1 MAADAYRAGPVAV
14 SGRPAVGG
22 LLGLAGR
29 QLKSR
34 WLETLLIVAGLAVG
48 SAVLTAG
55 VSFVSYTG
63 ALTSRQIAL
72 VPNLRAITVR
82 PKGIDW
88 QSLFT
93 GQAPP
98 AQRIEPRL
106 LEPVKITRAD
116 LRAVKSTIPGIA
128 YVTTGSGMI
137 QPQGLR
143 AIDDRPVGT
152 SPAPANNDRPAS
164 SGQAAATGPSA
175 GPPERLMLRTTTPDV
190 FGYLSLRTLAGA
202 PFTWED
208 YDAGRQVMAVD
219 ETLAKRLFPGLEP
232 GQVVGHTVSTEK
244 ARWSVVAVVSVD
256 PLTQFAPEL
265 KASGLGYVPD
275 TALAQGSGPASDVL
289 PSIDVVPQDPARTG
303 EVIQALQ
310 TYFDGK
316 YGAGRVQFDSPIAQL
331 EEITRNQRAF
341 MVSAMVLASLGMIIA
356 AVNILNLFMARVV
369 RRRRLLGLSVA
380 LGASRRLLFVQ
391 TALEAI
397 ILGIAGSALGVA
409 LAAPL
414 LGGLYGMIQGSMQ
427 QFLELLQMPPLGL
440 TPAGAAVGIGSGLLL
455 SLVFGAYPA
464 WVSSRT
470 HPAEVLRGE

>member
-72 VPNLRAITVR
+72 VPDLRAITVR

-88 QSLFT
+88 QSLFS

-106 LEPVKITRAD
+106 LEPVKLTRAD
-116 LRAVKSTIPGIA
+116 LRAVKSTVPGIA
-128 YVTTGSGMI
+128 YVATGMTE
-137 QPQGLR
+137 PQGLR
-143 AIDDRPVGT
+143 AIDDRPVAT
-152 SPAPANNDRPAS
+152 IPAPANNDRPAS
-164 SGQAAATGPSA
+164 GGQGAATGPSA

-190 FGYLSLRTLAGA
+190 FGYLNLRTLAGA

-219 ETLAKRLFPGLEP
+219 EILAKRLFPGLEP

-244 ARWSVVAVVSVD
+244 ARWSVVAVVSAD

-275 TALAQGSGPASDVL
+275 TALAQSSGALSDVL
-289 PSIDVVPQDPARTG
+289 PAIAVVPQDPARTG

-316 YGAGRVQFDSPIAQL
+316 YGAGRVQLDSPLAQL